1 MLILVLIYY
10 LNFHFSNF
18 YQLSSQTYLESS
30 GDYEKDGPTSP
41 NLINNEWYII
51 GESYAGIYV
60 PTVVRELINR
70 DSVLKNCIKGFAVGD
85 GCVG

>member
-18 YQLSSQTYLESS
+18 YQLSSQKGLESS

-41 NLINNEWYII
+41 NLIDNEINEFKDLDNN
-51 GESYAGIYV
+51 
-60 PTVVRELINR
+60 
-70 DSVLKNCIKGFAVGD
+70 DFDDMK
-85 GCVG
+85 

>member
-41 NLINNEWYII
+41 NLIDHEINEFKDLDNN
-51 GESYAGIYV
+51 
-60 PTVVRELINR
+60 
-70 DSVLKNCIKGFAVGD
+70 DFDDMK
-85 GCVG
+85 